1 MSNIEKKLRKYTL
14 SDLIEH
20 LENLGYSNQ
29 EIDLFIELMVLEVKD
44 FKRWNKLEPYDITFN
59 PRVLEWTCTCP
70 GYRFRNKCKHI
81 KHFQEKKLWLLKR

>member
-44 FKRWNKLEPYDITFN
+44 FNRWKKLDKESKKYYNDITKE
-59 PRVLEWTCTCP
+59 L
-70 GYRFRNKCKHI
+70 
-81 KHFQEKKLWLLKR
+81 

>member
-29 EIDLFIELMVLEVKD
+29 EIDLFNELMVLEVKD
-44 FKRWNKLEPYDITFN
+44 FIRWDKLDKES
-59 PRVLEWTCTCP
+59 
-70 GYRFRNKCKHI
+70 K
-81 KHFQEKKLWLLKR
+81 

>member
-1 MSNIEKKLRKYTL
+1 MTRYTNIQVVLMSNIEKKLRKYTL

-44 FKRWNKLEPYDITFN
+44 FKRWNKLDKESKKYYNDIAKE
-59 PRVLEWTCTCP
+59 L
-70 GYRFRNKCKHI
+70 
-81 KHFQEKKLWLLKR
+81 

>member
-1 MSNIEKKLRKYTL
+1 MMRQKDIWIVLMSNIDQKLRNYTL

-44 FKRWNKLEPYDITFN
+44 WNRW
-59 PRVLEWTCTCP
+59 
-70 GYRFRNKCKHI
+70 
-81 KHFQEKKLWLLKR
+81 KKLDKESKKFYNGISKEL

>member
-1 MSNIEKKLRKYTL
+1 MSNIEQKLRNYTL

-44 FKRWNKLEPYDITFN
+44 WNRW
-59 PRVLEWTCTCP
+59 
-70 GYRFRNKCKHI
+70 
-81 KHFQEKKLWLLKR
+81 KKLDEESKKFYNGISKEL

>member
-1 MSNIEKKLRKYTL
+1 MTKYTNIQVVLKNNIDQKLRNYTL

-44 FKRWNKLEPYDITFN
+44 WNRW
-59 PRVLEWTCTCP
+59 
-70 GYRFRNKCKHI
+70 
-81 KHFQEKKLWLLKR
+81 KKLDKESKKFYNGISKEL

>member
-1 MSNIEKKLRKYTL
+1 MTKYTNIQVVLKNKFTL

-44 FKRWNKLEPYDITFN
+44 WNRW
-59 PRVLEWTCTCP
+59 
-70 GYRFRNKCKHI
+70 
-81 KHFQEKKLWLLKR
+81 KKLDEESKKFYNGISKEL

>member
-1 MSNIEKKLRKYTL
+1 MKKQKDIQIVQMSNIEKKLRKYTL

-44 FKRWNKLEPYDITFN
+44 FKRWNKLDEESKKYYNDITKE
-59 PRVLEWTCTCP
+59 L
-70 GYRFRNKCKHI
+70 
-81 KHFQEKKLWLLKR
+81 

>member
-44 FKRWNKLEPYDITFN
+44 WNRW
-59 PRVLEWTCTCP
+59 
-70 GYRFRNKCKHI
+70 
-81 KHFQEKKLWLLKR
+81 KKLDEESKKFYNGIAKDL

>member
-1 MSNIEKKLRKYTL
+1 MTKYTNIQVVLKNKFTL

-44 FKRWNKLEPYDITFN
+44 FKRWNKLDKESKKYYNDIAKE
-59 PRVLEWTCTCP
+59 L
-70 GYRFRNKCKHI
+70 
-81 KHFQEKKLWLLKR
+81 

>member
-1 MSNIEKKLRKYTL
+1 MTKYTNIQVVLMSNIEKKLRKYTL

-44 FKRWNKLEPYDITFN
+44 FKRWNKLDNESKKYYNDITKE
-59 PRVLEWTCTCP
+59 L
-70 GYRFRNKCKHI
+70 
-81 KHFQEKKLWLLKR
+81 

>member
-1 MSNIEKKLRKYTL
+1 MMRQRDIWIVLMSNIDQKLRNYTL

-44 FKRWNKLEPYDITFN
+44 WNRW
-59 PRVLEWTCTCP
+59 
-70 GYRFRNKCKHI
+70 
-81 KHFQEKKLWLLKR
+81 KKLDKESKKFYNGISKEL

>member
-20 LENLGYSNQ
+20 LENLVYSNQ

-44 FKRWNKLEPYDITFN
+44 FKRWNKLDKESKKYYNDIAKE
-59 PRVLEWTCTCP
+59 L
-70 GYRFRNKCKHI
+70 
-81 KHFQEKKLWLLKR
+81 

>member
-1 MSNIEKKLRKYTL
+1 MTRYTNIQVVLMSNIEKKLRKYTL

-44 FKRWNKLEPYDITFN
+44 FNRWKKLDKESKKYYNDITKE
-59 PRVLEWTCTCP
+59 L
-70 GYRFRNKCKHI
+70 
-81 KHFQEKKLWLLKR
+81 

>member
-1 MSNIEKKLRKYTL
+1 MMKQKDIQIVLMSNIEKKLRNYTL

-44 FKRWNKLEPYDITFN
+44 FKRWNKLDKESKKYYNDIAKE
-59 PRVLEWTCTCP
+59 L
-70 GYRFRNKCKHI
+70 
-81 KHFQEKKLWLLKR
+81 

>member
-29 EIDLFIELMVLEVKD
+29 QIDLFIELMILEVKD
-44 FKRWNKLEPYDITFN
+44 FKRWNKLDEESKKYYNDITKE
-59 PRVLEWTCTCP
+59 L
-70 GYRFRNKCKHI
+70 
-81 KHFQEKKLWLLKR
+81 

>member
-14 SDLIEH
+14 SDLIEY

-44 FKRWNKLEPYDITFN
+44 FKRWNKLDKESKKYYNDITKE
-59 PRVLEWTCTCP
+59 L
-70 GYRFRNKCKHI
+70 
-81 KHFQEKKLWLLKR
+81 

>member
-14 SDLIEH
+14 SDLVEH

-44 FKRWNKLEPYDITFN
+44 WNRW
-59 PRVLEWTCTCP
+59 
-70 GYRFRNKCKHI
+70 
-81 KHFQEKKLWLLKR
+81 KKLDEESKKFYNGISKEL

>member
-1 MSNIEKKLRKYTL
+1 MTRQKDIWIVLMSNIDQKLRNYTL

-44 FKRWNKLEPYDITFN
+44 FNRW
-59 PRVLEWTCTCP
+59 
-70 GYRFRNKCKHI
+70 
-81 KHFQEKKLWLLKR
+81 KKLDKESKKYYNDIAKEL